1 MTEKEFVEKI
11 GPLAAQ
17 DMKTSGVLASI
28 TAAQACLESGY
39 GSTELAVNANNLFG
53 MKCSLSGNTW
63 DSVWDGVSKYTKK
76 TNEQKPD
83 GTVYTITADFRKY
96 PDILTSIKDHSCYL
110 NGAMNGSKR
119 RYEGLSGEKDYRRA
133 AELIK
138 AGGYATDIAY
148 VDKLCSLIE
157 RWDLT
162 QYDKEDTGMS
172 NSSLVNCTVKSP
184 NHSGTRTHAIDRIT
198 PHCVVG
204 QLSAESIGG
213 CFDTSNV
220 QASCNYGIG
229 SDGRVVLCV
238 DEGNRSWC
246 SSSNANDQRAVT
258 IECASDKTHPYAMTN
273 AVYEK
278 LIALC
283 VDICRRNGK
292 TKLLW
297 FGDKNT
303 ALNYS
308 PKSNEMVLTVHR
320 WFANKSCPGDWL
332 YSRLGDVA
340 NRVTAQLSGSSGGGT
355 TGGGSTGGGSGNYK
369 TGMYKVNVADL
380 NIRKGPGTNYDIN
393 GVITDKGTY
402 TITEIQNGSW
412 GKLKSGAG
420 WINVSTAYCS
430 YAGAASGGSSSSGG
444 SASSGTAYK
453 PGTYKVDVEEL
464 NIRKGPGTNYGTNG
478 SIKDKGVYTI
488 TEIQNGSWGK
498 LKSGSGWIN
507 VDKAYCTYRGAASSG
522 GSTAASSGSFQVQVS
537 ISDLYIRKGPGTNYG
552 NNGFCPKGVYTIVET
567 QSAGGYTWGRLKS
580 GAGWIAL
587 EHTKRL

>member
-63 DSVWDGVSKYTKK
+63 DSVWDGVNKYTKK

-184 NHSGTRTHAIDRIT
+184 NHSGARTHAIDRIT

-213 CFDTSNV
+213 CFDSSNV

-320 WFANKSCPGDWL
+320 WFANKPCPGDWL

-355 TGGGSTGGGSGNYK
+355 TSGGSTGGGSRNYK
-369 TGMYKVNVADL
+369 TGMYKVNVTDL
-380 NIRKGPGTNYDIN
+380 NIRKGPGTNYGIN

-430 YAGAASGGSSSSGG
+430 YAGAVSGGSSSSGG
-444 SASSGTAYK
+444 SASSGAAYK
-453 PGTYKVDVEEL
+453 TGTYKVNVAEL

-498 LKSGSGWIN
+498 LKSGAGWIN
-507 VDKAYCTYRGAASSG
+507 VDKAYCTYGGAASSG
-522 GSTAASSGSFQVQVS
+522 GSTAASSGSFKVQVS

-580 GAGWIAL
+580 RAGWIAL

>member
-1 MTEKEFVEKI
+1 MTEREFVEKI

-17 DMKTSGVLASI
+17 DMKTSGILASI
-28 TAAQACLESGY
+28 TVAQACLESGY

-63 DSVWDGVSKYTKK
+63 DSVWDGVSKYTKQ
-76 TNEQKPD
+76 TQEQKPD

-110 NGAMNGSKR
+110 NGAMNGGKKR
-119 RYEGLSGEKDYRRA
+119 YDGLSGEKDYRRA

-138 AGGYATDIAY
+138 AGGYATDVSY
-148 VDKLCSLIE
+148 VSKLCSLIE
-157 RWDLT
+157 RWNLT
-162 QYDKEDTGMS
+162 QYDKEDAGMS

-184 NHSGTRTHAIDRIT
+184 NHSGERTHSIDRIT

-213 CFDTSNV
+213 CFDSSNV

-229 SDGRVVLCV
+229 KDGRVVLVV
-238 DEGNRSWC
+238 DECNKSWC

-258 IECASDKTHPYAMTN
+258 IECASDMSEPYAMTD

-278 LIALC
+278 LITLC

-320 WFANKSCPGDWL
+320 WFANKPCPGDWL

-340 NRVTAQLSGSSGGGT
+340 NRVTDQLSGSTGGGGT
-355 TGGGSTGGGSGNYK
+355 TGGGSTDGGSGNYK
-369 TGMYKVNVADL
+369 TGMYKVNVGDL
-380 NIRKGPGTNYDIN
+380 NIRKGPGTNY
-393 GVITDKGTY
+393 GM
-402 TITEIQNGSW
+402 
-412 GKLKSGAG
+412 
-420 WINVSTAYCS
+420 
-430 YAGAASGGSSSSGG
+430 
-444 SASSGTAYK
+444 
-453 PGTYKVDVEEL
+453 
-464 NIRKGPGTNYGTNG
+464 NG

-498 LKSGSGWIN
+498 LKSGAGWIN
-507 VDKAYCTYRGAASSG
+507 VDKAYCTYKGAAASG
-522 GSTAASSGSFQVQVS
+522 GSTAKPSGNFQAQVS

-567 QSAGGYTWGRLKS
+567 KSANGYTWGRLKS

-587 EHTKRL
+587 DYAKKV

>member
-1 MTEKEFVEKI
+1 MSEKEFVEKI

-17 DMKTSGVLASI
+17 DMKTGGVLASI
-28 TAAQACLESGY
+28 TTAQACLESGY

-110 NGAMNGSKR
+110 NGAMNGSKM
-119 RYEGLSGEKDYRRA
+119 RYEGLAGEKDYRKA

-157 RWDLT
+157 RWNLT
-162 QYDKEDTGMS
+162 KYDKEDTGMS

-184 NHSGTRTHAIDRIT
+184 NHSGARTHAIDRIT

-204 QLSAESIGG
+204 QLTAESIGG
-213 CFDTSNV
+213 CFDSSGV

-238 DEGNRSWC
+238 DEANRSWC

-258 IECASDKTHPYAMTN
+258 IECASDKTDPYAMTN

-292 TKLLW
+292 TKLIW
-297 FGDKNT
+297 FGNKNT
-303 ALNYS
+303 TLNYS

-340 NRVTAQLSGSSGGGT
+340 NRVTAELSGSSGGGT
-355 TGGGSTGGGSGNYK
+355 TSGGSGNYK
-369 TGMYKVNVADL
+369 TGMYKVNVGDL
-380 NIRKGPGTNYDIN
+380 KIRKGPGTNYGIN
-393 GVITDKGTY
+393 DAITDKGTY

-420 WINVSTAYCS
+420 WINVSTAYCTYTGS
-430 YAGAASGGSSSSGG
+430 ASGGTGSSGG
-444 SASSGTAYK
+444 GTSSNSSYK
-453 PGTYKVDVEEL
+453 TGTYKVNVAEL
-464 NIRKGPGTNYGTNG
+464 NIRKGPGTNYDTDD

-498 LKSGSGWIN
+498 LKSGAGWIN
-507 VDKAYCTYRGAASSG
+507 VDKAYCTYQGATSS
-522 GSTAASSGSFQVQVS
+522 SENTAASSRSFQVQVN
-537 ISDLYIRKGPGTNYG
+537 IPDLYIRKGPGRNYG
-552 NNGFCPKGVYTIVET
+552 DNDFCPQGVYTIVET
-567 QSAGGYTWGRLKS
+567 KSAGGYTWGRLKS

>member
-28 TAAQACLESGY
+28 TTAQACLESGY

-110 NGAMNGSKR
+110 NGAMNGSKM
-119 RYEGLSGEKDYRRA
+119 RYEGLAGEKDYRKA

-157 RWDLT
+157 RWNLT
-162 QYDKEDTGMS
+162 KYDKEDTGMS

-184 NHSGTRTHAIDRIT
+184 NHSGARTHAIDRIT

-204 QLSAESIGG
+204 QLTAESIGG
-213 CFDTSNV
+213 CFDSSGV

-238 DEGNRSWC
+238 DEANRSWC

-258 IECASDKTHPYAMTN
+258 IECASDKTDPYAMTN

-292 TKLLW
+292 TELIW
-297 FGDKNT
+297 FGNKNT
-303 ALNYS
+303 TLNYS

-340 NRVTAQLSGSSGGGT
+340 NRVTAELSGSSGGGT
-355 TGGGSTGGGSGNYK
+355 TSGGSGNYK
-369 TGMYKVNVADL
+369 TGMYKVNVGDL
-380 NIRKGPGTNYDIN
+380 KIRKGPGTNYGIN
-393 GVITDKGTY
+393 DAITDKGTY

-420 WINVSTAYCS
+420 WINVSTAYCTYTGS
-430 YAGAASGGSSSSGG
+430 ASGGTGSSGG
-444 SASSGTAYK
+444 GTSSNSSYK
-453 PGTYKVDVEEL
+453 TGTYKVNVAEL
-464 NIRKGPGTNYGTNG
+464 NIRKGPGTNYDTDD

-498 LKSGSGWIN
+498 LKSGAGWIN
-507 VDKAYCTYRGAASSG
+507 VDKAYCTYQGATSS
-522 GSTAASSGSFQVQVS
+522 SENTAASSRSFQVQVN
-537 ISDLYIRKGPGTNYG
+537 IPDLYIRKGPGRNYG
-552 NNGFCPKGVYTIVET
+552 DNDFCPQGVYTIVET
-567 QSAGGYTWGRLKS
+567 KSAGSYTWGRLKS

>member
-63 DSVWDGVSKYTKK
+63 DSVWDGVNKYTKK

-184 NHSGTRTHAIDRIT
+184 NHSGARTHAIDRIT

-213 CFDTSNV
+213 CFDSSNV

-369 TGMYKVNVADL
+369 TG
-380 NIRKGPGTNYDIN
+380 
-393 GVITDKGTY
+393 
-402 TITEIQNGSW
+402 
-412 GKLKSGAG
+412 
-420 WINVSTAYCS
+420 
-430 YAGAASGGSSSSGG
+430 
-444 SASSGTAYK
+444 
-453 PGTYKVDVEEL
+453 TYKVDVDEL

-498 LKSGSGWIN
+498 LKSGAGWIN

-522 GSTAASSGSFQVQVS
+522 GSTAVSSGSFQVQVS